1 MENKDIK
8 DLLNQ
13 MNQKIN
19 FILSAV
25 NGTKEEL
32 RKEEVEEIEKE
43 NILMLETLENEKEVL
58 YNEIED
64 FENDVEYEKKHFL
77 IDKIATNFILKEF
90 NKNDFD
96 DEDDFDTTKKFSILN
111 DIDIEY
117 LSKKKTGVLEIINA
131 YFFDIKDDL
140 IKLIEEFINEK

>member
-8 DLLNQ
+8 NLLNQ

-32 RKEEVEEIEKE
+32 RKEEVEELEKE

-117 LSKKKTGVLEIINA
+117 LSKNKTGVLEIINA
-131 YFFDIKDDL
+131 DFFDIKDDL

>member
-32 RKEEVEEIEKE
+32 RKEEVAELEKE

-117 LSKKKTGVLEIINA
+117 LSKNKTGVLEIINA
-131 YFFDIKDDL
+131 DFFDIKDDL

>member
-32 RKEEVEEIEKE
+32 RKEEVEELEKE

-117 LSKKKTGVLEIINA
+117 LSKNKTGVLEIINA
-131 YFFDIKDDL
+131 DFFDIKDDL

>member
-32 RKEEVEEIEKE
+32 RKEEVEELEKE
-43 NILMLETLENEKEVL
+43 NILMLETLE
-58 YNEIED
+58 
-64 FENDVEYEKKHFL
+64 
-77 IDKIATNFILKEF
+77 
-90 NKNDFD
+90 
-96 DEDDFDTTKKFSILN
+96 KKFYIM
-111 DIDIEY
+111 
-117 LSKKKTGVLEIINA
+117 K
-131 YFFDIKDDL
+131 
-140 IKLIEEFINEK
+140 

>member
-32 RKEEVEEIEKE
+32 RKEEVAELEKE

-64 FENDVEYEKKHFL
+64 FENDVEYEKKYLL
-77 IDKIATNFILKEF
+77 IDKIVTNFILKDF

-117 LSKKKTGVLEIINA
+117 LSKNKTGVLEIINA

>member
-1 MENKDIK
+1 
-8 DLLNQ
+8 

-32 RKEEVEEIEKE
+32 RKEEVEELEEE
-43 NILMLETLENEKEVL
+43 NILMLETLENEKEVF
-58 YNEIED
+58 YNEIEG

-77 IDKIATNFILKEF
+77 IDKIVTNLILKEF

-117 LSKKKTGVLEIINA
+117 LSKNKTGVLEIINA
-131 YFFDIKDDL
+131 DFFDIKDDL

>member
-32 RKEEVEEIEKE
+32 RKEEVEELEKE

-96 DEDDFDTTKKFSILN
+96 DEDDFDTTKKFSKLN

-117 LSKKKTGVLEIINA
+117 LSKNKTEVFEIINA
-131 YFFDIKDDL
+131 DFFDIKDDL

>member
-32 RKEEVEEIEKE
+32 RKEEVEELEKE

-64 FENDVEYEKKHFL
+64 FENDVEYEKKYLL
-77 IDKIATNFILKEF
+77 IDKIVTNFILKDF

-111 DIDIEY
+111 NLDIEY
-117 LSKKKTGVLEIINA
+117 LSKNKTGVLEIINA
-131 YFFDIKDDL
+131 DFFDIKDDL

>member
-1 MENKDIK
+1 
-8 DLLNQ
+8 

-32 RKEEVEEIEKE
+32 RKEEVEELEKE

-64 FENDVEYEKKHFL
+64 FENDVEYEKKYLL
-77 IDKIATNFILKEF
+77 IDKIVTNFILKEF

-117 LSKKKTGVLEIINA
+117 LSKNKTGVLEIINA
-131 YFFDIKDDL
+131 DIFDIKDDL

>member
-32 RKEEVEEIEKE
+32 RKEEVAELEKE

-77 IDKIATNFILKEF
+77 IDKIATNFILKDF

-117 LSKKKTGVLEIINA
+117 LSKNKTGVLEIINA
-131 YFFDIKDDL
+131 DFFDIKDDL

>member
-32 RKEEVEEIEKE
+32 RKEEVEELEKE

-117 LSKKKTGVLEIINA
+117 LSKNKTGVLEIINA
-131 YFFDIKDDL
+131 DFFDIKNGL